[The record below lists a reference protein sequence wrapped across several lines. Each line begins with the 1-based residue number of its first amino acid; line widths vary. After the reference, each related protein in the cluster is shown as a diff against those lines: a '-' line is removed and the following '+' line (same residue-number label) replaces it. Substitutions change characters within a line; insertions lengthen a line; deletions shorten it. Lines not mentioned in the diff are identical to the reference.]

1 VGFTKKP
8 IWHAYDSN
16 GSTAFLA
23 KFATNTITNAEMKNS
38 ASPNLFKLFKKMTN
52 LPWDASENISLVSTV
67 GLSKNATVGQRR
79 NWFQTKILGNSLIN
93 GEIVGNNE
101 LLYTDSYG
109 NVVKIHQLKAENTS
123 DGNIYYTEELNAKE
137 KTEIVD
143 KDGNIIPTPMNKVYH
158 LFYDKVDENGNVI
171 EKSVHKTFDT
181 AEKAKKFMQDEKNQN
196 VHTINSLFELFTA
209 LGGVNCCNRKGESSE
224 FVNEVVVNY
233 MNNICSYRPLKDEKG
248 NDKVDPETGEK
259 LYHSSK
265 ELKD

>member
-8 IWHAYDSN
+8 IWHSYDSN

-67 GLSKNATVGQRR
+67 GLSKNATAGQRR
-79 NWFQTKILGNSLIN
+79 NWFQTKILGNSLVD

-123 DGNIYYTEELNAKE
+123 DGTIYYTEELGAKE

-143 KDGNIIPTPMNKVYH
+143 KDGNKVPIPMKKVYH
-158 LFYDKVDENGNVI
+158 LFYDRVDENGKVV

-181 AEKAKKFMQDEKNQN
+181 AEKAKKF
-196 VHTINSLFELFTA
+196 L
-209 LGGVNCCNRKGESSE
+209 
-224 FVNEVVVNY
+224 
-233 MNNICSYRPLKDEKG
+233 
-248 NDKVDPETGEK
+248 
-259 LYHSSK
+259 
-265 ELKD
+265 